1 MERRGPRGQEVEIAK
16 ILARHAQAR
25 RPNCWE
31 SLSEWRWSRTGW
43 SMKPTARALEDP
55 APEAQASDPAEDDDN
70 QA

>member
-43 SMKPTARALEDP
+43 SMKPLAHALEDKVP
-55 APEAQASDPAEDDDN
+55 DVDAPGAGDDDDSKT
-70 QA
+70 